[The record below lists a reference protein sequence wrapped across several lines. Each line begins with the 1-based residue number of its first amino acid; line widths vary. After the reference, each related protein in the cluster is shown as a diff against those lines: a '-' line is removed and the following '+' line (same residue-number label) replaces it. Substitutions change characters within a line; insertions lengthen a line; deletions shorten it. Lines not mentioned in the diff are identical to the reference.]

1 MPLTPPQK
9 EHYDLDRFLKAQERD
24 YETALA
30 EIQAGRKRS
39 HWIWYI
45 FPQVKGLGFSATS
58 EFYGID
64 GYAEAKAYYAHPLLR
79 ARLREITGALL
90 ELTERDAGTVMGYPD
105 DLKLRS
111 SMTLFSEVAADT
123 DLFDRVLEKFFEGKK
138 DVATLERL
146 AISVDRMRRSDA
158 YTIEHFTSGRELMY
172 RAASGVYG
180 SYDGWRPGGKIAI
193 VCGGGNNGGDG
204 YALAVILRR
213 NGIGS
218 DVFSVSDKLSEDGA
232 YYCGQALELGVKKSG
247 AEALAAGLKGYG
259 TVVDC
264 ILGTGFRGEV
274 RGPAREAIAAINGSG
289 AYVISVDIN
298 SGLNGDTGEGEL
310 AVYSDLTVS
319 IGYYKQ
325 GLFRKDAPAH
335 CKKLVNVDI
344 GIELVE

>member
-79 ARLREITGALL
+79 ARLQEITGALL

-138 DVATLERL
+138 EVQPASPMVPAWCTVPSEKVTW
-146 AISVDRMRRSDA
+146 AP
-158 YTIEHFTSGRELMY
+158 
-172 RAASGVYG
+172 RAWQAS
-180 SYDGWRPGGKIAI
+180 S
-193 VCGGGNNGGDG
+193 
-204 YALAVILRR
+204 
-213 NGIGS
+213 
-218 DVFSVSDKLSEDGA
+218 
-232 YYCGQALELGVKKSG
+232 
-247 AEALAAGLKGYG
+247 
-259 TVVDC
+259 T
-264 ILGTGFRGEV
+264 T
-274 RGPAREAIAAINGSG
+274 
-289 AYVISVDIN
+289 
-298 SGLNGDTGEGEL
+298 
-310 AVYSDLTVS
+310 
-319 IGYYKQ
+319 
-325 GLFRKDAPAH
+325 
-335 CKKLVNVDI
+335 
-344 GIELVE
+344 